1 MRVGEL
7 GVDDPPQ
14 VAMKSRAALV
24 RGDEQRLDE
33 PPLLV
38 SQIARMRQAS
48 IIAAVGDKLEI
59 AREHIR

>member
-1 MRVGEL
+1 
-7 GVDDPPQ
+7 
-14 VAMKSRAALV
+14 MKSRAALV

>member
-1 MRVGEL
+1 
-7 GVDDPPQ
+7 
-14 VAMKSRAALV
+14 MKSRAALV
-24 RGDEQRLDE
+24 WGDEQRLDE